1 MLLIHQA
8 INAIGELVLAL
19 TIPFLWWL
27 IVTRRQVRFDRWL
40 GFFLPPVQRTWLT
53 TVIVVLF
60 TLLLAIPLPLIVDHG
75 ILATFIFN
83 HRGFAGIPAALVYA
97 IVGTSLPEEILFRGF
112 LLKRLQDRFGFL
124 PANLTQAICF
134 GAVHGLLLAGAGNWL
149 VTLII
154 VLIEMVIGYCL
165 GWLNERRSGGSLYTS
180 WGIHALLNTVSAL
193 IALFT

>member
-40 GFFLPPVQRTWLT
+40 GFFPPAGSTHLADDRHRRLVYPLT
-53 TVIVVLF
+53 GD
-60 TLLLAIPLPLIVDHG
+60 PLPLIVDHG
-75 ILATFIFN
+75 ILATFVFN

-97 IVGTSLPEEILFRGF
+97 IVGTSLPEEIFFRGF

-134 GAVHGLLLAGAGNWL
+134 GGGPRPLAGGRRELAGHPDHRPNRNGDWL
-149 VTLII
+149 LPGLAQRTP
-154 VLIEMVIGYCL
+154 
-165 GWLNERRSGGSLYTS
+165 
-180 WGIHALLNTVSAL
+180 
-193 IALFT
+193 

>member
-1 MLLIHQA
+1 MVGLFPPAGSTHLADDRHRR
-8 INAIGELVLAL
+8 LVYPL
-19 TIPFLWWL
+19 TG
-27 IVTRRQVRFDRWL
+27 D
-40 GFFLPPVQRTWLT
+40 
-53 TVIVVLF
+53 
-60 TLLLAIPLPLIVDHG
+60 PLPLIVDHG
-75 ILATFIFN
+75 ILATFVFN

-97 IVGTSLPEEILFRGF
+97 IVGTSLPEEIFFRGF

-180 WGIHALLNTVSAL
+180 WGSTPS
-193 IALFT
+193 

>member
-75 ILATFIFN
+75 ILATFVFN

-97 IVGTSLPEEILFRGF
+97 IVGTSCP
-112 LLKRLQDRFGFL
+112 
-124 PANLTQAICF
+124 
-134 GAVHGLLLAGAGNWL
+134 
-149 VTLII
+149 
-154 VLIEMVIGYCL
+154 
-165 GWLNERRSGGSLYTS
+165 RRSFSGASYSSASRTASAFCPPTS
-180 WGIHALLNTVSAL
+180 PRQFALGRSTASCWRAL
-193 IALFT
+193 GTGWSP